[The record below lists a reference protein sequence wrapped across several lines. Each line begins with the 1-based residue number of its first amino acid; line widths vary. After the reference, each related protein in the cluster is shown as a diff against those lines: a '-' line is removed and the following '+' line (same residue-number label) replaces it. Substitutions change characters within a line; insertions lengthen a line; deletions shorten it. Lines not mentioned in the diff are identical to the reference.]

1 MQELACAGIHTLTSD
16 VQLLEPMRESNKPP
30 LRKLL
35 LVVGTSKHDFAHD
48 VLLFL
53 NRQEHGHIGQRLT
66 AVVNVQRTI
75 ISRPYKC
82 GLSHKSSTNPSAHA
96 QCILHSIKT
105 IISIAIRVLVRNI
118 QTLEPPCRQTSSP
131 ATELPR
137 IPISISYLA
146 RKL

>member
-16 VQLLEPMRESNKPP
+16 VHLLEPMRESNKPP

-35 LVVGTSKHDFAHD
+35 LVADTSKHDFAHD
-48 VLLFL
+48 VLPFL

-66 AVVNVQRTI
+66 ALVDVQRTN
-75 ISRPYKC
+75 ISRPYNC
-82 GLSHKSSTNPSAHA
+82 RLPHKSSTSSVAHA
-96 QCILHSIKT
+96 QCILYFIKT

-118 QTLEPPCRQTSSP
+118 RSLEPPCRPTFLPTPEPSHNPVSTSC
-131 ATELPR
+131 
-137 IPISISYLA
+137 LA